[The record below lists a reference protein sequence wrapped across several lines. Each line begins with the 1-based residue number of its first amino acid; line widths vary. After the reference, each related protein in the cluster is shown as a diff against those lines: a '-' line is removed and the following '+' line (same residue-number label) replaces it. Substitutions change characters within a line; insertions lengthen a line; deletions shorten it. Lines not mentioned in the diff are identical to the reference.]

1 MIQINQ
7 VSKAYGSIAAL
18 DNIDLHIEAGSCY
31 GLLGP
36 NGAGKSTLMKII
48 VGVLLS
54 YDGDVQIG
62 SYTSR
67 QDRNQINRIM
77 GYVPQDICLEETLSA
92 RDNLQLFGKLYGLS
106 GKPLQ
111 ARIRNVLEQIGLSER
126 AGDKVQSYSGGM
138 KRRLNIGC
146 ALLHEPSVIVLDEP
160 TVGIDPQSRNAIFSL
175 VRELQSAGSTL
186 IYSSHYMEEVEQ
198 LCDHVGLIDEG
209 KLVENGSLKQVL
221 HRHSQASV
229 FVAGEGLD
237 EAQLAAFGQAQ
248 SQNGGFILAGE
259 EPLAVMERM
268 AAHFREQAVLPD
280 RLELYQPRLEHIFF
294 ELTGKHLRDKQ

>member
-7 VSKAYGSIAAL
+7 VSKAYGSITAL
-18 DNIDLHIEAGSCY
+18 DSIDLRIEEGSCY

-48 VGVLLS
+48 VGVLIS
-54 YDGDVQIG
+54 YDGDVRIG

-67 QDRNQINRIM
+67 QDRNRINRMM

-106 GKPLQ
+106 GKQLQ
-111 ARIRNVLEQIGLSER
+111 ERIRNVLEKIGLSER

-198 LCDHVGLIDEG
+198 LCDHVGLIDQG
-209 KLVENGSLKQVL
+209 KLVENGPLKHVL
-221 HRHSQASV
+221 NRHSQASV

-237 EAQLAAFGQAQ
+237 EPQLAAFGQAQ
-248 SQNGGFILAGE
+248 PQNGGFVLTGE
-259 EPLAVMERM
+259 EPLVVMERI
-268 AAHFREQAVLPD
+268 AAHFRERGVLPD

-294 ELTGKHLRDKQ
+294 ELTGKHLRDKH